1 MTIRYLRTL
10 GVGACLLAGAAF
22 VLVVGQRYHPFA
34 RWIQDLRYRGELGA
48 FAGFGLV
55 ADLAPRQQPGGEVL
69 WVGTTTWS
77 LDHLQ
82 QAMLEHLA
90 RQGYREP
97 SAPEWSQGT
106 IYLDRGDGRCLVAAV
121 KGEIVSCAAVL
132 DLGARRRL
140 LIGSAPLAKGG
151 ALEPDLAP
159 LRRILPPELQPERLL
174 EPGE

>member
-1 MTIRYLRTL
+1 MTVRYLRTL

-34 RWIQDLRYRGELGA
+34 RWIQELRYRGGVGA
-48 FAGFGLV
+48 FAGFGPV
-55 ADLAPRQQPGGEVL
+55 ADLVPRQQPGGEVL

-77 LDHLQ
+77 LDRLQ

-97 SAPEWSQGT
+97 TAAAGSQGT
-106 IYLDRGDGRCLVAAV
+106 FYADRGNGRCLVAAV
-121 KGEIVSCAAVL
+121 KGDIVSCAAVL

-140 LIGSAPLAKGG
+140 LIGSAPLAQGG
-151 ALEPDLAP
+151 AQEPDLAP
-159 LRRILPPELQPERLL
+159 LRRILPPQLQPERLL
-174 EPGE
+174 EIGE